1 MLLFFIAITFTI
13 TNTIILVLLF
23 LLLLLLLLQLLLL
36 LLSLWLLNVPNYFA
50 RCISHEAPFPVLI
63 STRHCIVC
71 RSKTIVHRVREWQFP
86 LFFTSN
92 LSHRRIRRMSLLS
105 QHLFSLWQEDGIVPA
120 SPGVSER
127 WGGLGFWVVFSSA
140 RWHSRVVFFGRCCRL
155 IGVGLRRRGAF
166 RGARPSVKSSRRDG
180 WVWLANRWTLLF

>member
-1 MLLFFIAITFTI
+1 MFP
-13 TNTIILVLLF
+13 IILPVASLTKP
-23 LLLLLLLLQLLLL
+23 
-36 LLSLWLLNVPNYFA
+36 LS
-50 RCISHEAPFPVLI
+50 PF
-63 STRHCIVC
+63 S
-71 RSKTIVHRVREWQFP
+71 FP
-86 LFFTSN
+86 LGIVLFVEVKLLCIEWENDSFLIFFTSN

-140 RWHSRVVFFGRCCRL
+140 RWHPRVVFFGRCCRL
-155 IGVGLRRRGAF
+155 IGVGLRRRRGDF

-180 WVWLANRWTLLF
+180 CVWLANRWTLLFWVIGWAPKPTAGIRDWVTGRLF